1 MRPATPS
8 ATSVVP
14 RRNGRPKE
22 SLTITAGAGLFEVR
36 KLLAG
41 EGGVDV
47 AIAPLVVGM
56 VAALL
61 SGLVAIR
68 FMLSYLRRQSLDI
81 FVWYRFALA
90 AVVLIAW
97 LAR

>member
-1 MRPATPS
+1 
-8 ATSVVP
+8 
-14 RRNGRPKE
+14 
-22 SLTITAGAGLFEVR
+22 
-36 KLLAG
+36 
-41 EGGVDV
+41 
-47 AIAPLVVGM
+47 M

-81 FVWYRFALA
+81 FVWYRFGLA